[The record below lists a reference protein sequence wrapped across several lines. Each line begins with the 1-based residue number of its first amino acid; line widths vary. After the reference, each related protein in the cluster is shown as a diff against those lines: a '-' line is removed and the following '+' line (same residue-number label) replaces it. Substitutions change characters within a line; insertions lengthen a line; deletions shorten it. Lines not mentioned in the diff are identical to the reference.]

1 MDKSKSGKSKM
12 DKTTSSKSNSD
23 KSKSDK
29 SNSDNT
35 RLENFSKEHFTFI
48 NQVFGDQ
55 TVREVIAQ
63 VFPNE
68 KYRFEIEEY
77 ETSHHHVLYDIKKR
91 KTVCSFKS
99 KVQNMNLDIND
110 TLCQSYS
117 LLTFFNLKID
127 EDRVNRQ
134 MDMINMYET
143 ILKSKDFR
151 KTLEET
157 IDIPNRAWSDYRT
170 EGNPPLTLQKSSFYS
185 AIKRTLNHWREYGYH
200 FFIGQGTM

>member
-1 MDKSKSGKSKM
+1 MYIMDKSK
-12 DKTTSSKSNSD
+12 TNKSNSE
-23 KSKSDK
+23 KSNSGNSNSGN
-29 SNSDNT
+29 SNSDNI
-35 RLENFSKEHFTFI
+35 RLEKFSKEHFTFV
-48 NQVFGDQ
+48 NQFFGDQ

-68 KYRFEIEEY
+68 IYRFEIEEY
-77 ETSHHHVLYDIKKR
+77 ETSHHHLLYDIVKR
-91 KTVCSFKS
+91 KKICSFKT
-99 KVQNMNLDIND
+99 KVQNMNVDIND

-127 EDRVNRQ
+127 KDKVKRQ
-134 MDMINMYET
+134 IDMINMYET

-151 KTLEET
+151 KTLEDT
-157 IDIPNRAWSDYRT
+157 IDIPNRAWRDYRT

-185 AIKRTLNHWREYGYH
+185 GIKRTLNHWREYGYH